1 MKFPGFRP
9 SMYLGFA
16 LCLACLCSPFG
27 WGVTHHPHPWA
38 NLLLSFS
45 YYGMVILA
53 GIRLIQAL
61 LRSSVA
67 VMGLLFTLAVF
78 LVIAVAFL
86 GGTSLVMQLSTSRGR
101 HEDAILY
108 VLAALAGIVF
118 LKVIEEQSGKGSRP
132 IHDGNARKPPVDDL
146 PT

>member
-1 MKFPGFRP
+1 
-9 SMYLGFA
+9 MYLSFA
-16 LCLACLCSPFG
+16 LCLVCLHSPFG

-38 NLLLSFS
+38 NILLSFS

-53 GIRLIQAL
+53 GLRLTHAL

-67 VMGLLFTLAVF
+67 VMGLLLTLAVF

-108 VLAALAGIVF
+108 VLVALACIVF
-118 LKVIEEQSGKGSRP
+118 LKVIEEQSGKTSSAVD
-132 IHDGNARKPPVDDL
+132 HGNADKPPVDDL
-146 PT
+146 PR